1 VRALFVGQLTPPRAR
16 VLRSLGTLELD
27 RTAPWHAAMPVIERV
42 LFLDEEP
49 PPGEIVAPAQAR
61 SRLKDGDY
69 DWVVAAPASGPI
81 VSWKSQARE
90 MWGGAEAPRLT
101 ALELPEGTVGVA
113 WLQADALPPR
123 RASFEPLILTVERL
137 ESLSL
142 GLVRGLEPDARMEA
156 GPVFRVERAD
166 GPGPWSFLST
176 MPQLRTFL
184 LQRAW
189 TASLT
194 CEQSP
199 SLARGLALHFAVQQ
213 LSSPYETRAQQVEI
227 DEDALR
233 ALSSATSD
241 AGMLTQLT
249 RELWDSLA
257 WLLTEKRMPEEAL
270 VYLEP
275 LAERFAPWPELDLA
289 VARAYREVLDPESAR
304 RFLERARLARP
315 QDAELLLESA
325 RCAQDLDDS
334 DGALGFLERAVELQP
349 GRAEL
354 ERALALALVARGDPR
369 GRAWVERL
377 LAGNPEDPELLDA
390 LARTTAPGAEE
401 N

>member
-1 VRALFVGQLTPPRAR
+1 
-16 VLRSLGTLELD
+16 
-27 RTAPWHAAMPVIERV
+27 
-42 LFLDEEP
+42 
-49 PPGEIVAPAQAR
+49 
-61 SRLKDGDY
+61 
-69 DWVVAAPASGPI
+69 
-81 VSWKSQARE
+81 
-90 MWGGAEAPRLT
+90 
-101 ALELPEGTVGVA
+101 
-113 WLQADALPPR
+113 
-123 RASFEPLILTVERL
+123 
-137 ESLSL
+137 
-142 GLVRGLEPDARMEA
+142 
-156 GPVFRVERAD
+156 
-166 GPGPWSFLST
+166 
-176 MPQLRTFL
+176 
-184 LQRAW
+184 
-189 TASLT
+189 
-194 CEQSP
+194 
-199 SLARGLALHFAVQQ
+199 
-213 LSSPYETRAQQVEI
+213 
-227 DEDALR
+227 
-233 ALSSATSD
+233 
-241 AGMLTQLT
+241 MLTQLT